1 MSILELE
8 VTIVSGSKQTL
19 HLSKHA
25 LQLKVVTLPQT
36 VAMMAITVI
45 FTTNV
50 QTQTVSLV
58 IEMAMVAT
66 SMQIIQTGAETMI
79 QMSSTPC
86 RCAALVVVEIVKVKT
101 MEATMVVTMVVMMV
115 ATMMAT
121 IVAMMVPWMK
131 LTACACV
138 MPQTLTAGENASSAS
153 MTFLAMKMSSMSQY
167 LSLNQKVLLVRN
179 SATNAH
185 SRIWIAGKNAISA
198 LTHISVMKKMA
209 KEPLKKVKVKVKA
222 NLMNANAIGKMTP
235 AGMHATEMKSTEP
248 LLLMA

>member
-1 MSILELE
+1 M
-8 VTIVSGSKQTL
+8 G
-19 HLSKHA
+19 
-25 LQLKVVTLPQT
+25 T

-50 QTQTVSLV
+50 QTQTVSLG

-101 MEATMVVTMVVMMV
+101 MG

-131 LTACACV
+131 LTACAWV

-167 LSLNQKVLLVRN
+167 LSQNQKVLLVRN

-185 SRIWIAGKNAISA
+185 PRIWIAGKNAISA

-209 KEPLKKVKVKVKA
+209 KEPLKKVKVKA

-248 LLLMA
+248 LLL

>member
-1 MSILELE
+1 M
-8 VTIVSGSKQTL
+8 G
-19 HLSKHA
+19 
-25 LQLKVVTLPQT
+25 T

-101 MEATMVVTMVVMMV
+101 MEATM
-115 ATMMAT
+115 MAT

-167 LSLNQKVLLVRN
+167 LSQNQKVLLVRN

-209 KEPLKKVKVKVKA
+209 

>member
-1 MSILELE
+1 
-8 VTIVSGSKQTL
+8 
-19 HLSKHA
+19 
-25 LQLKVVTLPQT
+25 
-36 VAMMAITVI
+36 
-45 FTTNV
+45 
-50 QTQTVSLV
+50 
-58 IEMAMVAT
+58 
-66 SMQIIQTGAETMI
+66 MI

-101 MEATMVVTMVVMMV
+101 MEATMV

-209 KEPLKKVKVKVKA
+209 KEPLKKVKVKA

-235 AGMHATEMKSTEP
+235 AGMHATEMK
-248 LLLMA
+248 

>member
-1 MSILELE
+1 M
-8 VTIVSGSKQTL
+8 G
-19 HLSKHA
+19 
-25 LQLKVVTLPQT
+25 T

-79 QMSSTPC
+79 HMSSTPC
-86 RCAALVVVEIVKVKT
+86 RCAALVVVEIVKVK
-101 MEATMVVTMVVMMV
+101 
-115 ATMMAT
+115 TMMAT

-167 LSLNQKVLLVRN
+167 LSQNQKVLLVRN